1 MCNKPE
7 VCFIGT
13 SLCDK
18 LVGNTLSRQGCLIW
32 NGEAFF
38 LMQGAL
44 VLEFFSP
51 KNSY

>member
-18 LVGNTLSRQGCLIW
+18 SVGNILSRQGCMIW
-32 NGEAFF
+32 NGEAVFF
-38 LMQGAL
+38 GAGC
-44 VLEFFSP
+44 FSSGIFQS
-51 KNSY
+51 KE